1 MPGSFLWSS
10 FVPRALMFWSF
21 SAMNFKT
28 GYLSMEKKSSDKC
41 FWNKVRL
48 EKVDGCKVSFQ
59 VGRVSLSD
67 DYPDPVSTFC

>member
-1 MPGSFLWSS
+1 
-10 FVPRALMFWSF
+10 
-21 SAMNFKT
+21 
-28 GYLSMEKKSSDKC
+28 MEKRSPAINASG
-41 FWNKVRL
+41 NKVRL